1 MAITHLDYFRVISMY
16 SKEIAYARDVII
28 EYLGED
34 VVEIVDISVKEL
46 SKNITARTGFHRYKS
61 IIVGIILEINIATIQ
76 LDDEMLLRSV
86 IEHEIVHI
94 ATEILNDRNQG
105 HNEKFFA
112 MAKVLGIETNEFRR
126 FNE

>member
-1 MAITHLDYFRVISMY
+1 MY

>member
-1 MAITHLDYFRVISMY
+1 MY
-16 SKEIAYARDVII
+16 SKEIAYAENIVI
-28 EYLGED
+28 EHLGED
-34 VVEIVDISVKEL
+34 VVSIVNISVKEL
-46 SKNITARTGFHRYKS
+46 PKNITARTGFHRYKN
-61 IIVGIILEINIATIQ
+61 IVVGIILEINIATIQ

-94 ATEILNDRNQG
+94 ATEILNDKNQG

-112 MAKVLGIETNEFRR
+112 MAKVLDIETNEFRR